1 MLMGLELSH
10 AALSFA
16 LLLQPGQRRRG
27 TFQQLCCPLATADS
41 AWLRPCSS
49 HALPGQASKKVP
61 RKGENKPTAGLF
73 HNLHGKVNL
82 EMGKEK

>member
-49 HALPGQASKKVP
+49 HALPGQASKQASAQK
-61 RKGENKPTAGLF
+61 R
-73 HNLHGKVNL
+73 GKQTNSWTIS
-82 EMGKEK
+82 